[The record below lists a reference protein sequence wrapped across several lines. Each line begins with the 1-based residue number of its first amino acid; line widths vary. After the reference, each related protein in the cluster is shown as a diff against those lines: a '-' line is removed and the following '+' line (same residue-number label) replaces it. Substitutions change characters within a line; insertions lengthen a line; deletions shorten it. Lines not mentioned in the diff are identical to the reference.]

1 MVQLVGL
8 GDCDPLFLSLDLAPV
23 QFTGEVFDM
32 CAGRVTPRL
41 DEVFLYGK
49 LLLFCDYVPCMEL
62 LVHCLDGLILV
73 THLVLFKLFHV
84 LRVNGRNDGFDR
96 HRICH
101 LLKGVLLP
109 FDPVVLLELED
120 LVPLG
125 VVLNFWVKDIGIFD
139 APAVKFW
146 SR

>member
-1 MVQLVGL
+1 MVLA
-8 GDCDPLFLSLDLAPV
+8 FDLAPV
-23 QFTGEVFDM
+23 QLIGEGCDM
-32 CAGRVTPRL
+32 CVGRVATRL
-41 DEVFLYGK
+41 EEVCLYG
-49 LLLFCDYVPCMEL
+49 EL
-62 LVHCLDGLILV
+62 LICCDKVPHLELVDNRLDGLILV

-96 HRICH
+96 HGICH

-125 VVLNFWVKDIGIFD
+125 VVLNFWVEDIGIFD
-139 APAVKFW
+139 APAVEFW